1 LNVAFPKAW
10 GHSRLPT
17 CPLAGRART
26 PMVSAT
32 LTDFWGRLAAFN
44 QIRSRAH
51 LPVFICLIADKIL
64 MKLM

>member
-1 LNVAFPKAW
+1 
-10 GHSRLPT
+10 
-17 CPLAGRART
+17 
-26 PMVSAT
+26 MVSAT

-64 MKLM
+64 MKLMYEKRPALPGLQRCKC